1 MDDVMPVAG
10 VSWKLVRRRLVDE
23 MTDVLLFYGDLV
35 NSRGYALGWGNCFRT
50 KSSYYSAVDRLKK
63 QGIIAR
69 RGDRYGPA
77 QLVALEAAHGRLSDF
92 YRAEK
97 FWDRRWNGVW
107 QVLMYD
113 VPESERSYRDAL
125 RTFLK
130 QHRMGGLQRSVW
142 VTTTDLR
149 AEYHDLCEASQVDTY
164 SFLME
169 ARTLLGRS
177 NQELAAKAWDLA
189 RLHEGHTWYLETYR
203 RRMRAVQ
210 LGDLPPESIMHTV
223 REELAAFETVTQ
235 DDPLLPRELYP
246 EHYRGE
252 EVLAFHKDF
261 MRNVG
266 EAGVRQWLALKKTA
280 RPRKQPRQQ
289 RQAH

>member
-1 MDDVMPVAG
+1 MESEMPVAG
-10 VSWKLVRRRLVDE
+10 VNWTVVRRQVVDE
-23 MTDVLLFYGDLV
+23 MVELLLFYGDMV
-35 NSRGYALGWGNCFRT
+35 NTRGYVMSWGSCF
-50 KSSYYSAVDRLKK
+50 SSRNAYHCATARLKK
-63 QGIIAR
+63 QGMIAR

-92 YRAEK
+92 YRADK
-97 FWDRRWNGVW
+97 FWGRRWNGVW

-149 AEYHDLCEASQVDTY
+149 AEYHDLCEASQVDAY

-169 ARTLLGRS
+169 SRTLLGRS
-177 NQELAAKAWDLA
+177 NQELAAEAWNLT
-189 RLHEGHTWYLETYR
+189 RLREGHTWYLETYR

-210 LGDLPPESIMHTV
+210 LGDLPPESIIHTV

-246 EHYRGE
+246 QNYRGE

-261 MRNVG
+261 MRIVG
-266 EAGVRQWLALKKTA
+266 EAGVRQWLALKKSA
-280 RPRKQPRQQ
+280 RARKQPRQQ

>member
-63 QGIIAR
+63 QGVIAR

-97 FWDRRWNGVW
+97 FWGRRWNRVW

-266 EAGVRQWLALKKTA
+266 EAGVRQWLALKKSA

>member
-97 FWDRRWNGVW
+97 FWGRRWNRVW

-246 EHYRGE
+246 ENYRGE

-266 EAGVRQWLALKKTA
+266 AAGVRQWLALKKSA